1 MNRERWTLLLMRGK
15 DCKVKQFSVSARTA
29 YVAIASACLMSTTAA
44 GMSLSVGLGAA
55 ARAEAKELQE
65 QNVVLSSTLEVL
77 QERIR
82 GLEGT
87 LGELA
92 SADEQ
97 IRVMAGLDAIEDD
110 VLQAGVGGPGMSVP
124 ESHPLYAVNEDLG
137 KTAFAVT
144 YDLNALE
151 RRAQLLDES
160 FAEAKESMT
169 LHKDLLES
177 TPSILPLGVARLSS
191 KYSASRFHPIRNRAM
206 PHEGIDFAA
215 PRGSPIMAA
224 ARGRVIRAGNFSGYG
239 LMVEIDHGFGF
250 VTRYGHASKIL
261 VRVGQTVQRGDV
273 IANVGSTGIA
283 TGPHVHYEVR
293 LNGQPQNPL
302 SYVLPNVP

>member
-1 MNRERWTLLLMRGK
+1 MAVGGLVVL
-15 DCKVKQFSVSARTA
+15 F
-29 YVAIASACLMSTTAA
+29 TTFT
-44 GMSLSVGLGAA
+44 GLGLSIGLGGA
-55 ARAEAKELQE
+55 ARIEARRLQA
-65 QNVVLSSTLEVL
+65 QNSVLSATLEQIQGRVM
-77 QERIR
+77 

-87 LGELA
+87 VSEL
-92 SADEQ
+92 SSRDQ
-97 IRVMAGLDAIEDD
+97 QLRVLAGLDAIQEE
-110 VLQAGVGGPGMSVP
+110 VLRVGVGGPGSSSP
-124 ESHPLYAVNEDLG
+124 ESHPLYAVDEELG

-151 RRAQLLDES
+151 RRARLLEES
-160 FAEAKESMT
+160 LSEAGESMT

-177 TPSILPLGVARLSS
+177 TPSILPAGGVLSS
-191 KYSASRFHPIRNRAM
+191 RFSASRYHPIRNRAM
-206 PHEGIDFAA
+206 PHEGVDFAA

-224 ARGRVIRAGNFSGYG
+224 AQGRVVRAGSFAGYG
-239 LMVEIDHGFGF
+239 LMVEIDHGYGF

-293 LNGQPQNPL
+293 LNGQPQDPL
-302 SYVLPNVP
+302 DFVLNEPR

>member
-1 MNRERWTLLLMRGK
+1 MRGK
-15 DCKVKQFSVSARTA
+15 DCKIKQFSVSARTA
-29 YVAIASACLMSTTAA
+29 YVAVASVCLLSTTAA
-44 GMSLSVGLGAA
+44 GMSVSVGLGAA
-55 ARAEAKELQE
+55 ARVEAKELKAQNEVLSGTLERLQE
-65 QNVVLSSTLEVL
+65 Q
-77 QERIR
+77 IK

-97 IRVMAGLDAIEDD
+97 IRVLAGLDALEDD
-110 VLQAGVGGPGMSVP
+110 VLQAGIGGPGFGVP
-124 ESHPLYAVNEDLG
+124 ESHPLYAVDESLG
-137 KTAFAVT
+137 ETAFAVS

-177 TPSILPLGVARLSS
+177 TPSILPAGGGRISS
-191 KYSASRFHPIRNRAM
+191 KYSASRYHPIRNRAM
-206 PHEGIDFAA
+206 RHEGIDFAA

-224 ARGRVIRAGNFSGYG
+224 ARGRVVRAANYSGYG

-250 VTRYGHASKIL
+250 VTRYGHASKLL
-261 VRVGQTVQRGDV
+261 VRVGQVVQRGDV

-302 SYVLPNVP
+302 SYVLPSVP